1 MPWAIPREFQAQFPR
16 RVSGQHGFRRPGFL
30 TTGRLSHVLA
40 KTAISPESIQYAFG
54 KPRRHL
60 EHEHSPRTRL
70 RPNWTARGSSPL
82 YRRPGAACLGRLG
95 QFPPCSSDGLGAGVR
110 ATIPFLQ
117 DGPVPGINN
126 NMGLGLGADYA
137 HRWANHCT
145 GIVSANGLIIP
156 VVLQWNFFL
165 LRRLSVFG
173 EAGVAWQHWWN
184 TPYLCTFCGGYT
196 STNQLDV
203 ALAAG
208 GRFMVTERF
217 AFLLRLGWPYVSL
230 GAVISL
236 SGERRWQSW
245 FRRHSPSRSRSPRQ
259 PQRSRQS
266 RR

>member
-1 MPWAIPREFQAQFPR
+1 MRLASLAVILSMSIVPELGFAQIGQPGAHPRYTADLEP
-16 RVSGQHGFRRPGFL
+16 
-30 TTGRLSHVLA
+30 HVLA
-40 KTAISPESIQYAFG
+40 DWDNS
-54 KPRRHL
+54 
-60 EHEHSPRTRL
+60 
-70 RPNWTARGSSPL
+70 
-82 YRRPGAACLGRLG
+82 
-95 QFPPCSSDGLGAGVR
+95 PPCSSDGLGAGVR

-230 GAVISL
+230 GAVIQL
-236 SGERRWQSW
+236 
-245 FRRHSPSRSRSPRQ
+245 
-259 PQRSRQS
+259 
-266 RR
+266 